1 MKINFKNILIALIE
15 KEFKSYLR
23 SINNLTNMIV
33 FMIAIIILF
42 PLTMGP
48 SEEKLTLV
56 SNAIVWIALII
67 SIIPTL
73 DKIYIGD
80 FKNGWLEQYYFSP
93 LLLEIIILIKC
104 FVFWFF
110 LIIPL
115 TIFIPIFSILLNI
128 PFLIIFWNIIIFAI
142 GSLGFCLIGSI
153 CSSLTLGT
161 KSNNLISPLLILPL
175 AIPIFIFGNGVV
187 EAVKSNYDPLPNLYL
202 LITVCL
208 ILLVISPLISAY
220 SIKIAL
226 TK

>member
-1 MKINFKNILIALIE
+1 M
-15 KEFKSYLR
+15 
-23 SINNLTNMIV
+23 NMIV

-73 DKIYIGD
+73 DKIYTGD

-104 FVFWFF
+104 FVFWLF

-115 TIFIPIFSILLNI
+115 SIFIPIFSILLNI
-128 PFLIIFWNIIIFAI
+128 PFQIIFWNIIIFAI

-208 ILLVISPLISAY
+208 ILLIISPLISAY

>member
-23 SINNLTNMIV
+23 SINNLMNMIV

-80 FKNGWLEQYYFSP
+80 YKNGWLEQYYFSP

-115 TIFIPIFSILLNI
+115 SFFIPIFSILLNI
-128 PFLIIFWNIIIFAI
+128 PFQIIFWNIIIFAI

>member
-23 SINNLTNMIV
+23 SINNLINMIV

-56 SNAIVWIALII
+56 SNAIVWISLII

-110 LIIPL
+110 LISLSVQVRDTFDSEPQLQKSLNPL
-115 TIFIPIFSILLNI
+115 WIFFLLNHGHRRLLLKHSVLQILLQ
-128 PFLIIFWNIIIFAI
+128 
-142 GSLGFCLIGSI
+142 
-153 CSSLTLGT
+153 
-161 KSNNLISPLLILPL
+161 
-175 AIPIFIFGNGVV
+175 
-187 EAVKSNYDPLPNLYL
+187 
-202 LITVCL
+202 
-208 ILLVISPLISAY
+208 
-220 SIKIAL
+220 
-226 TK
+226 

>member
-1 MKINFKNILIALIE
+1 MKINYKNILTALII
-15 KEFKSYLR
+15 KDIKTYSR
-23 SINNLTNMIV
+23 SINDFMNMIV

-73 DKIYIGD
+73 DKIYSND
-80 FKNGWLEQYYFSP
+80 FDCGWLEQYYYSP
-93 LLLEIIILIKC
+93 LILEAIILIKC
-104 FVFWFF
+104 FIFWFF
-110 LIIPL
+110 LIIPIS
-115 TIFIPIFSILLNI
+115 IFIPIFSLFLNI
-128 PFLIIFWNIIIFAI
+128 ESEIILWNFLIFLI

-153 CSSLTLGT
+153 CSSLTLGS

-175 AIPIFIFGNGVV
+175 SIPIFIFGNGAV
-187 EAVKSNYDPLPNLYL
+187 EAVKLNYDPLPNLFL

-208 ILLVISPLISAY
+208 ILLIIAPLISAY

-226 TK
+226 NK

>member
-1 MKINFKNILIALIE
+1 MKINFKNIFMSLIE

-23 SINNLTNMIV
+23 SINNLMNMIV

-42 PLTMGP
+42 PLTIGP

-73 DKIYIGD
+73 DKIYISD

-104 FVFWFF
+104 FIFWFF

-128 PFLIIFWNIIIFAI
+128 PFLIIFWNIII
-142 GSLGFCLIGSI
+142 
-153 CSSLTLGT
+153 
-161 KSNNLISPLLILPL
+161 LIL
-175 AIPIFIFGNGVV
+175 
-187 EAVKSNYDPLPNLYL
+187 S
-202 LITVCL
+202 
-208 ILLVISPLISAY
+208 S
-220 SIKIAL
+220 
-226 TK
+226 

>member
-15 KEFKSYLR
+15 KEFKSYIR
-23 SINNLTNMIV
+23 SINNLMNMIV

-73 DKIYIGD
+73 DKIYISD
-80 FKNGWLEQYYFSP
+80 FKNGWLEQYYYSP

-115 TIFIPIFSILLNI
+115 SPITIALYPDFFYSFKYPL
-128 PFLIIFWNIIIFAI
+128 
-142 GSLGFCLIGSI
+142 
-153 CSSLTLGT
+153 
-161 KSNNLISPLLILPL
+161 SNNFLEHYY
-175 AIPIFIFGNGVV
+175 FCNW
-187 EAVKSNYDPLPNLYL
+187 
-202 LITVCL
+202 
-208 ILLVISPLISAY
+208 
-220 SIKIAL
+220 
-226 TK
+226 